1 MSTMQT
7 TLDEQIPLM
16 DLSAQYA
23 YLCRDIT
30 RAIDDVLQSQHFILG
45 PQVASFEKEVAAY
58 CSSAYGVGVAS
69 GTDALVLALHAAGV
83 RAGDEVI
90 VPAFSFIASADAVS
104 LLHAIPVFADVEP
117 DTLNLDAESARTRIT
132 PKTKAII
139 VVHLYGNP
147 AAMDAIMALA
157 GQHGL
162 AVIEDGAQ
170 ALGAMHG
177 AQRVCSIGD
186 FGCTSFFPSKN
197 LGGYGDGGMVFVQSK
212 EVSERL
218 RMLRSHGSRK
228 KYHNEEQGWNSRLD
242 EIQAAILRVK
252 LLHLDRWN
260 EARRENAM
268 IYTTLLECTAGV
280 EFLKVRDGMTPV
292 YHQFTIRVPQRDTV
306 QQKLAEAGIQTA
318 VYYPI
323 PLHLQGM
330 YQHLGYKRGDLPIS
344 EAASLDALSLPMYP
358 ELTQAKCER
367 VATQLKGVLRALGV

>member
-1 MSTMQT
+1 MSTVQT

-30 RAIDDVLQSQHFILG
+30 RAIDEVLQSQHFILG

-58 CSSAYGVGVAS
+58 CGSAYGVGVAS

-104 LLHAIPVFADVEP
+104 LLHATPVFADVEP
-117 DTLNLDAESARTRIT
+117 DTLNLDAEFARGRIT
-132 PKTKAII
+132 PKTKAIV

-177 AQRVCSIGD
+177 EQRVCSIGD

-197 LGGYGDGGMVFVQSK
+197 LGGYGDGGMVFVQRK
-212 EVSERL
+212 EHSERL
-218 RMLRSHGSRK
+218 RMLRSHGSRE

-252 LLHLDRWN
+252 LQHLDRWN
-260 EARRENAM
+260 EARRENAT
-268 IYTTLLECTAGV
+268 IYAALLKGAAGV
-280 EFLKVRDGMTPV
+280 ELLKVRDGMTPV

-306 QQKLAEAGIQTA
+306 QQRLAEVGIQTA

-330 YQHLGYKRGDLPIS
+330 YQHLGYKRGDLPVS
-344 EAASLDALSLPMYP
+344 ETASSDALSLPMYP
-358 ELTQAKCER
+358 ELTRSRCEV
-367 VATQLKGVLRALGV
+367 VATQLKRVLRELGV

>member
-1 MSTMQT
+1 MSIVQT

-23 YLCRDIT
+23 YLCRDII
-30 RAIDDVLQSQHFILG
+30 RAIDEVLQSQHFILG

-58 CSSAYGVGVAS
+58 CGSAFGVGVAS

-104 LLHAIPVFADVEP
+104 LLNATPVFADVEP
-117 DTLNLDAESARTRIT
+117 DTLNLDAESARERIT
-132 PKTKAII
+132 PKTKAIV

-162 AVIEDGAQ
+162 AVIEDSAQ

-177 AQRVCSIGD
+177 EQRVCSIGD

-212 EVSERL
+212 EDSERL

-252 LLHLDRWN
+252 LQHLDRWN
-260 EARRENAM
+260 EARRENAT
-268 IYTTLLECTAGV
+268 IYAALLGGAAGV
-280 EFLKVRDGMTPV
+280 ELLKVRKGTTPV
-292 YHQFTIRVPQRDTV
+292 YHQFTIRVSQRDTV
-306 QQKLAEAGIQTA
+306 QQRLAEVGIQTA

-330 YQHLGYKRGDLPIS
+330 YRHLGYKRGDLPVS
-344 EAASLDALSLPMYP
+344 ETASSDALSLPMYP
-358 ELTQAKCER
+358 ELTQSQCER
-367 VATQLKGVLRALGV
+367 VATQLKRILRELGV